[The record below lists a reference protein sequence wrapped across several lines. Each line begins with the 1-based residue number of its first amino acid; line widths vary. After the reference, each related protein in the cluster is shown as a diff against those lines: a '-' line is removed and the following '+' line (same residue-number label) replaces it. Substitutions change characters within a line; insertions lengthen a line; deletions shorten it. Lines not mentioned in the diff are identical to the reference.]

1 MEELALLGHYGRR
14 AGPCPLLRGERPLRA
29 PPAGLVYDAR
39 MNTLELRGSAARM
52 PVLGMGT
59 WRLGEDRGQHA
70 AELAALRA
78 GMAMGYRLIDTA
90 EMYGEGGAEQ
100 LVGEAIEQAVRAGDV
115 AREEL
120 FVVSKAYPHNAG
132 RKGLPAA
139 CACSLERLGLDYLDL
154 YLLHWRGEFPLKETV
169 EGMRALVAAGRIRH
183 WGVSNLDV
191 DDMEELVAACGGEAQ
206 LDCAANQVYFSIR
219 ERGPEFSLLPWQQA
233 RTMPLMAYSPVD
245 QGAVMHDAGLAK
257 IAAGLG
263 VSAAQLALAWV
274 LSRPGVAAIPKT
286 VRQAHLKQN
295 LEAAQL
301 VLGPEVLAEL
311 DRLHPPPR
319 RKRPLAMI

>member
-1 MEELALLGHYGRR
+1 
-14 AGPCPLLRGERPLRA
+14 
-29 PPAGLVYDAR
+29 
-39 MNTLELRGSAARM
+39 MNTLELRGGTGRI

-59 WRLGEDRGQHA
+59 WHMGEDRGEHA

-78 GMAMGYRLIDTA
+78 GIDMGYRLIDTA
-90 EMYGEGGAEQ
+90 EMYAEGGAEQ
-100 LVGEAIEQAVRAGDV
+100 LVGEAVAQAVRSGSV
-115 AREEL
+115 EREDL
-120 FVVSKAYPHNAG
+120 FIVSKAYPHNAG
-132 RKGLPAA
+132 RRGLPAA

-154 YLLHWRGEFPLKETV
+154 YLLHWRGEYPLKETV
-169 EGMRALVAAGRIRH
+169 DGMRELVAAGRIRR

-206 LDCAANQVYFSIR
+206 LDCAVNQVYFSVS

-233 RTMPLMAYSPVD
+233 RAMPLMAYSPVD

-274 LSRPGVAAIPKT
+274 LSRPGTVAIPKA

-301 VLGPEVLAEL
+301 VLSPQVLEEI
-311 DRLHPPPR
+311 DRLHPPPG

>member
-1 MEELALLGHYGRR
+1 M
-14 AGPCPLLRGERPLRA
+14 
-29 PPAGLVYDAR
+29 D
-39 MNTLELRGSAARM
+39 TLELRGGAGRI

-59 WRLGEDRGQHA
+59 WHMGEDRGEHA

-78 GMAMGYRLIDTA
+78 GIDMGYRLIDTA
-90 EMYGEGGAEQ
+90 EMYAEGGAEQ
-100 LVGEAIEQAVRAGDV
+100 LVGQAVAQAVRSGSV
-115 AREEL
+115 EREDL
-120 FVVSKAYPHNAG
+120 FIVSKAYPHNAG
-132 RKGLPAA
+132 RQGLPAA

-154 YLLHWRGEFPLKETV
+154 YLLHWRGEHPLKETV
-169 EGMRALVAAGRIRH
+169 DGMRALVAAGRIRR

-206 LDCAANQVYFSIR
+206 LDCAVNQVYFSVS

-233 RTMPLMAYSPVD
+233 RAMPLMAYSPVD

-274 LSRPGVAAIPKT
+274 LSRQGTVAIPKA

-301 VLGPEVLAEL
+301 VLSPQVLEEI
-311 DRLHPPPR
+311 DRLDPPPG
-319 RKRPLAMI
+319 RKRPPGMS